1 MVGLRAVVMLRYVY
15 CCSQEVAGFKYESDE
30 KKSLDVK
37 GMLLADNRHEKLGL
51 FSATYGSGSELA
63 HDNGFPTNQTK

>member
-30 KKSLDVK
+30 KKSLDVR
-37 GMLLADNRHEKLGL
+37 GMLLADDTRSWVYFRRRTVQGA
-51 FSATYGSGSELA
+51 S
-63 HDNGFPTNQTK
+63 